1 MVPDLEVFVTDAAL
15 PSNVKQIVI
24 NKGATVKE
32 IVAALAETCLVAL
45 GPGSSVVIG
54 IMQPNAG
61 PWAIKLGGDMVGN
74 IRLVRALNAQVEV
87 KILAPLLS
95 DKEG

>member
-1 MVPDLEVFVTDAAL
+1 MAEPH
-15 PSNVKQIVI
+15 KIVI

-32 IVAALAETCLVAL
+32 ITAALVETCVTAL

-74 IRLVRALNAQVEV
+74 IRLVRVLNAQVEGQ
-87 KILAPLLS
+87 ILAPLLPE
-95 DKEG
+95 KEA